1 MAAQPATADWEW
13 NYYHDYSVRV
23 KILPPVYA
31 TKSRRLSHSLKEM
44 LQSCTEVHIESLRT
58 TERALSPNKKH
69 CYAFISVSSEDD
81 GNKFIADMSMTA
93 LDGLKLKAEWS
104 SSSDPIMP
112 KQPHTIE
119 RDGVPGVARWHPKVG
134 PLTDMGGWQGPA
146 GQPSPQAQ
154 DQDPMGKEVA
164 PHLTSTVPLSEWAWT
179 LRRRGRHNRH
189 VHKRRHSNK
198 WDLPLHALPTKKL
211 TPPHRLRGMDS

>member
-1 MAAQPATADWEW
+1 
-13 NYYHDYSVRV
+13 
-23 KILPPVYA
+23 
-31 TKSRRLSHSLKEM
+31 M
-44 LQSCTEVHIESLRT
+44 LQSCTKVQIESART

-81 GNKFIADMSMTA
+81 GNKFITDMSETT

-104 SSSDPIMP
+104 SSSDPVMP

-134 PLTDMGGWQGPA
+134 PLTDMGVGRAPLTNHPHKHRIKTLW
-146 GQPSPQAQ
+146 
-154 DQDPMGKEVA
+154 GKEVA
-164 PHLTSTVPLSEWAWT
+164 PHLTSTVPLSESAWT

-189 VHKRRHSNK
+189 VHKRRHSKK

-211 TPPHRLRGMDS
+211 TPPHRIRGMDS